1 MAAACRQTKLARS
14 CINFIKER
22 RYSSQ
27 STNIFNRTVKRQ
39 QRNNIATI
47 ENRKDFE
54 YLKDEVAKRL
64 VDRLQDIERTFPLA
78 LDLGAGAGHIYKALC
93 EDDERFDI
101 QELVQSDISEKLLQK
116 SSASR
121 NEDECL
127 QMSYLAVDEEFLP
140 FKKSHFDL
148 IMSSLSLHWVNDLP
162 STFVQ
167 IRECLKPD
175 GAFIGA
181 VLGGDTLQELR
192 SAFILADQE
201 RLGGISP
208 HISPFMNVADAGN
221 LLQGA
226 GFSLCTVD
234 TDYIQVDYPNALT
247 LMEHVQ
253 GMGENNASV
262 LKGRM
267 TKDSLLA
274 AASIYQAMYGLE
286 DGLVPATFQVI
297 YLIGWAPHSS
307 QKAPLRRGSAQQSLK
322 DISTFHHKSNAPD
335 K

>member
-1 MAAACRQTKLARS
+1 MAVPYRLAKVAS
-14 CINFIKER
+14 SYNNYIKAR
-22 RYSSQ
+22 RYSSP
-27 STNIFNRTVKRQ
+27 SANIFDRTVKRQ
-39 QRNNIATI
+39 QRNNIAALA
-47 ENRKDFE
+47 NRRDFE

-93 EDDERFDI
+93 EDDERFGI
-101 QELVQSDISEKLLQK
+101 QELLQCDLSEKLLLN

-121 NEDECL
+121 IREDSL
-127 QMSYLAVDEEFLP
+127 QTSYFAVDEEFLP

-148 IMSSLSLHWVNDLP
+148 IISSLNLHWVNDLP
-162 STFVQ
+162 STFTQ
-167 IRECLKPD
+167 IRDCLKPD

-234 TDYIQVDYPNALT
+234 TDYIQVDYPNALS
-247 LMEHVQ
+247 LMEHLQ

-274 AASIYQAMYGLE
+274 TASIYQTMYGLE

-297 YLIGWAPHSS
+297 YLIGWAPHPS
-307 QKAPLRRGSAQQSLK
+307 QNAPLRRGSAQKSLK
-322 DISTFHHKSNAPD
+322 EISTFHHEPKAP
-335 K
+335 